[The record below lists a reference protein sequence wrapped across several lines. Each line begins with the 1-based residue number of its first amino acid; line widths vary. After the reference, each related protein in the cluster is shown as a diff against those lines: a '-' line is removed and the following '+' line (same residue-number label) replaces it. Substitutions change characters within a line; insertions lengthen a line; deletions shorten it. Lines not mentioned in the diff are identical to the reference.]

1 MKAFCVNLAYP
12 SLSPSPSLSPPPSL
26 PLRLQSLKRFFNFIL
41 HVDVVDVDVDVDFEF
56 EVFSSFLFVF

>member
-26 PLRLQSLKRFFNFIL
+26 PLRLQSQKRFFSWNWSCKKQI
-41 HVDVVDVDVDVDFEF
+41 
-56 EVFSSFLFVF
+56 